1 MRLTGGRWGGRSL
14 RSARGEVRPTSDRVR
29 ESIFARLGDLE
40 DATVLD
46 LYAGTGALGLE
57 ALSRGARALVCVE
70 RAPRSLAALRANIE
84 NLNAFKLV
92 EVIPGAAR
100 SALYRLG
107 RSGARFDLV
116 LLDPPYASDEVE
128 RALAGIQEQCL
139 LQPGAMVVIERSRRH
154 ALPDLAG
161 LEVLDERRYG
171 DTLVTRLVAPELE
184 TATNEVSTNQDDPRR
199 SNNVMDD
206 TSTHTERADASRSS
220 EVRVHPRAAL
230 RATEDETG
238 NE

>member
-14 RSARGEVRPTSDRVR
+14 RSAHGTVRPTSDRVR

-40 DATVLD
+40 GASVLD

-70 RAPRSLAALRANIE
+70 REPRCLAALRANIE
-84 NLNAFKLV
+84 DLNVFKAV
-92 EVIPGAAR
+92 EVIPGEAR
-100 SALYRLG
+100 SALLRLG
-107 RSGARFDLV
+107 RSGSRFDLV

-128 RALAGIQEQCL
+128 RALAGIQEQNL
-139 LQPGAMVVIERSRRH
+139 LELGAMVVIERSRRH

-161 LEVLDERRYG
+161 LQVLDERRYG
-171 DTLVTRLVAPELE
+171 DTVVTRLVAPELGIVANE
-184 TATNEVSTNQDDPRR
+184 DPTKEDPTNDDPT
-199 SNNVMDD
+199 ND
-206 TSTHTERADASRSS
+206 EGGPAASKSRDG
-220 EVRVHPRAAL
+220 RFRPRAAQ
-230 RATEDETG
+230 RAAEDGTG